1 MPLDVDNY
9 QSVQHWSQMVMEKN
23 AKDGYPYT
31 PEQLYQI
38 IASWGGYGQ
47 TVADEKMANGSLKA
61 YGK

>member
-1 MPLDVDNY
+1 
-9 QSVQHWSQMVMEKN
+9 MVMEKN